1 MKNFIT
7 VHGKCTNCDYTRFG
21 IQLKIFPED
30 GNPEKDYPQ
39 RLTTYDTELTHYLE
53 QFTHLDFDEI
63 PAFDFPVKVFAKA
76 FIKEGQ
82 TKAFPVFNIEKD
94 FDITSQIV

>member
-21 IQLKIFPED
+21 IQLTIFPED
-30 GNPEKDYPQ
+30 SNPEKDYPQ
-39 RLTTYDTELTHYLE
+39 RLTTYDCDLSHYLE
-53 QFTHLDFDEI
+53 QFTNLNFDEI

-76 FIKEGQ
+76 FIKDGQ
-82 TKAFPVFNIEKD
+82 TKAFPVFNVDKD